1 MLIVR
6 GKGDKQRSLSS
17 WRAWIEMAMSQRAWI
32 TPSSL
37 SSWRAWIE
45 IKPESHTKGASES
58 LSSWR
63 AWIEISS
70 SGYLNLASMVA
81 LLMESVD

>member
-1 MLIVR
+1 
-6 GKGDKQRSLSS
+6 
-17 WRAWIEMAMSQRAWI
+17 MA
-32 TPSSL
+32 TVYTSL

-45 IKPESHTKGASES
+45 IKYGQFSVLGCES

-63 AWIEISS
+63 AWIEMSKA
-70 SGYLNLASMVA
+70 GMGMWREYVA